1 MKSSTHQVQL
11 KKPYYEPYEAATKH
25 LWVEPRKSSLPH
37 ASRAYFE
44 FPIADLV
51 DPGKIEFW
59 ESVPG
64 WQLQKPGF
72 LD

>member
-1 MKSSTHQVQL
+1 MSSTQQVQL

-25 LWVEPRKSSLPH
+25 LWVEPRKLSLPH
-37 ASRAYFE
+37 TSCPYFE
-44 FPIADLV
+44 FLVADLGS
-51 DPGKIEFW
+51 GKIEFW